1 MKLSK
6 EEMARRE
13 GMAYALKIAKEG
25 GVEALEAELK
35 RRNALYA
42 PCTLSKKEL
51 DEFVNNVK
59 THTIGVVASLA
70 VYVLRNKFDW
80 GNQAKNGNRGR
91 LDEFKYWMNYF
102 ADSVITGYLTVDDIV
117 EDLVVDGKVD
127 MFFQKNDKDVKLGE
141 KEPGK
146 KC

>member
-51 DEFVNNVK
+51 DEFTNNVK
-59 THTIGVVASLA
+59 VHTIGAVASLA
-70 VYVLRNKFDW
+70 VYVLRNKFDF
-80 GNQAKNGNRGR
+80 GNQAKKGNRGR
-91 LDEFKYWMNYF
+91 
-102 ADSVITGYLTVDDIV
+102 
-117 EDLVVDGKVD
+117 
-127 MFFQKNDKDVKLGE
+127 
-141 KEPGK
+141 
-146 KC
+146 